1 MAVKKLVAATVIV
14 GIVLAAYFGWKGIDS
29 YIDLRKYQQQ
39 IKDIKVENIDLTQI
53 QDGIY
58 VGNAEVLWIA
68 ADVKVIVKAHKIE
81 SVDLIRH
88 KNERG
93 SGAEVIPER
102 VVEAQ
107 SLQVDTVSGATNSSK
122 VILKAIENALK
133 NGLQQG
139 GSEEN

>member
-1 MAVKKLVAATVIV
+1 MKKLAAVMVIV

-93 SGAEVIPER
+93 AGAEVIPER

-133 NGLQQG
+133 NGLQQE
-139 GSEEN
+139 GSQAN